1 MKTRIFRITLSIFVL
16 TNLWVIEVCAQSSVD
31 RDKRVEH
38 LLGKMTLKEKVGQM
52 TQVTLKA
59 VSNTQEGSGSVHTL
73 DDAKLKHA
81 LVKYHTG
88 SILNVWDAAFQ
99 LEHWQQ
105 VITRIQDVATQET
118 RLGIPIIYGID
129 AVHGHH
135 FLRNATVFPHNLA
148 IAATWDLKHA
158 KISNQITAFEA
169 RACGLTWNF
178 SPVLDV
184 ARNPLWSR
192 FFETFGEDPYLVTEM
207 GRAAI
212 LGLQGHEAN
221 SPPESVAAT
230 AKHFVGYSAPLT
242 GKDRTPAWIPERMLR
257 EYFLPSFKAAFDAGV
272 KTVMV
277 NSGEIN
283 GVPVHSSHALLTDL
297 LRDEL
302 GFEGVVVTDWEDVL
316 KLHSIHRVAVSE
328 KDAVKMA
335 VLAGIDMS
343 MTPYTFTF
351 HDHLVK
357 LVRDGEI
364 SEDRINDS
372 VRRILKLKFDL
383 GLFDN
388 PYPDTKLAIGV
399 GQADFHKAS
408 LEAAQDAMTLL
419 KNDNNLLPLSKQS
432 NVLLTGPGAASLPAL
447 HGSWSYTWQGMDES
461 FYPKD
466 TRNLLQAMRVEL
478 GDDQVR
484 YVAGASY
491 SELIDIEV
499 AVAAA
504 KNVDVIVVAVAEKPA
519 VEQPGIIEKLEL
531 PAAQVKLVQALQST
545 GKPIVLVL
553 LENRPRIIREIET
566 SSQSILMAYYP
577 GMFGADAIVDVLFGD
592 VNPSGKLP
600 FTYPRY
606 SGSLEHYDHKGS
618 ERQASAYAWTAYN
631 PQWAFGHGLSFTT
644 FEYSNLKLDKSEMYP
659 DDALN
664 VSVTIT
670 NTGKRAGKESVQLY
684 VSDLFASVTPSVK
697 KLRRFTKVALQPGE
711 SKTVEFELHKEDL
724 SFIGRDNKLVLEPG
738 EFEIRASQL
747 TSRLVVKATSS
758 MGFKD
763 LF

>member
-1 MKTRIFRITLSIFVL
+1 MKTRIFRVTFSIFVL
-16 TNLWVIEVCAQSSVD
+16 TSLWAAEGYAQLSVSL
-31 RDKRVEH
+31 DKRAEH
-38 LLGKMTLKEKVGQM
+38 LLSKMTLEEKVGQM

-105 VITRIQDVATQET
+105 IITRIQDVATQET

-158 KISNQITAFEA
+158 EISNQVTALEA
-169 RACGLTWNF
+169 KACGLTWNF

-212 LGLQGHEAN
+212 LGLQGHGVD
-221 SPPESVAAT
+221 SGSDIIAAT
-230 AKHFVGYSAPLT
+230 AKHFIGYSAPLT

-257 EYFLPSFKAAFDAGV
+257 EYFLPPFKAAFDAGV

-302 GFEGVVVTDWEDVL
+302 GFTGVVLTDWEDVL
-316 KLHSIHRVAVSE
+316 KLHSVHRVAASE

-351 HDHLVK
+351 HDHLVE
-357 LVRDGEI
+357 LVREGEI
-364 SEDRINDS
+364 SEDRINES

-388 PYPDTKLAIGV
+388 PYPDTKLAARIG
-399 GQADFHKAS
+399 QPSFHKAS

-419 KNDNNLLPLSKQS
+419 KNDKDLLPLSKQA
-432 NVLLTGPGAASLPAL
+432 NVLLTGPGAASLPPL
-447 HGSWSYTWQGMDES
+447 HGGWSYTWQGTDES

-466 TRNLLQAMRVEL
+466 TRNLLQAMRGEL
-478 GDDQVR
+478 GENQVT
-484 YVAGASY
+484 YLPGASY
-491 SELIDIEV
+491 SELIDIDAV
-499 AVAAA
+499 VAAT
-504 KNVDVIVVAVAEKPA
+504 KKVDVVVVAIAEKPA
-519 VEQPGIIEKLEL
+519 VEQPGIIENLDL
-531 PAAQVKLVQALQST
+531 PAAQIKLVQALQLT

-553 LENRPRIIREIET
+553 LENRPRIIRTIEKD
-566 SSQSILMAYYP
+566 SQSILMAYHP

-606 SGSLEHYDHKGS
+606 TGSLEHYDYKGS
-618 ERQASAYAWTAYN
+618 ESQTSAYAWTAYN
-631 PQWAFGHGLSFTT
+631 PQWPFGHGLSFTT
-644 FEYSNLKLDKSEMYP
+644 FQYSNLKLDKSEMYP
-659 DDALN
+659 DDLLK
-664 VSVTIT
+664 VSVTLT
-670 NTGKRAGKESVQLY
+670 NTGTRSGKESVQLY

-697 KLRRFTKVALQPGE
+697 KLRRFTKIVLQPGE

-724 SFIGRDNKLVLEPG
+724 SFIGRDNKPVLEPG
-738 EFEIRASQL
+738 EFELRVGQL
-747 TSRLVVKATSS
+747 TSRFVVKAASL
-758 MGFKD
+758 GFKE